1 MALQNPT
8 DGLFSMMIVVHRAH
22 GFRFVIYT
30 ADHEPAHVHIT
41 GPGQAKINL
50 LGPNGE
56 PEIVWTI
63 GIKRSDLRRL
73 IEEVSARRSHFLQE
87 WERIHGQPD

>member
-1 MALQNPT
+1 MV
-8 DGLFSMMIVVHRAH
+8 VVHRAF

-41 GPGQAKINL
+41 GPGLAKVNL
-50 LGPNGE
+50 LGSGGS
-56 PEIVWTI
+56 PELVFSV

-73 IEEVSARRSHFLQE
+73 LAEVADRRDAFLAD
-87 WERIHGQPD
+87 WRKIHG